1 LKKEMKDDTRRWKDP
16 LMLIWQKQYC
26 ENGCTTNAVY
36 RFNAISIKIPTA
48 ACWIWLK
55 YFTCMYENIL
65 MNPVKKCKKYKGVW
79 RGIRIKR

>member
-1 LKKEMKDDTRRWKDP
+1 LKKEMKDDTRWKDP
-16 LMLIWQKQYC
+16 SCSFGRSNIVKMAVLL
-26 ENGCTTNAVY
+26 NAVY